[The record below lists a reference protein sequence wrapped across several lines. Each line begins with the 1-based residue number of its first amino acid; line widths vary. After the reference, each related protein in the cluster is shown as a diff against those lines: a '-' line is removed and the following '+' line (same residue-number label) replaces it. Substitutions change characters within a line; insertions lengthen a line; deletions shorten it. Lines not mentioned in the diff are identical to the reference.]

1 MVGWHPFRSGTSSGA
16 WSAAGSP
23 EPERGLFPFGT
34 RHPSERPVEPSGSKD
49 HLKDDADKGQRWYGP
64 EGQKH
69 PGQGFREP
77 CPVLPQGGESRQRD
91 DSHDEAREQTSH
103 TSPPAREPLPGHVHA
118 PFPQVAFR
126 LRLPEAEEGDGLS
139 GVTGVASQAGRE
151 VRDAGQLHDADGE
164 VAPGGHRAGRVAGPQ
179 LGGVSG
185 KVVSRTWCRALMPQW
200 SRTSRAS

>member
-1 MVGWHPFRSGTSSGA
+1 MAPKARNIQDKAFENRVPCSRRA
-16 WSAAGSP
+16 AKAGSATIAM
-23 EPERGLFPFGT
+23 T
-34 RHPSERPVEPSGSKD
+34 RHANRPATP
-49 HLKDDADKGQRWYGP
+49 
-64 EGQKH
+64 H
-69 PGQGFREP
+69 PQ
-77 CPVLPQGGESRQRD
+77 L
-91 DSHDEAREQTSH
+91 AN
-103 TSPPAREPLPGHVHA
+103 PLPGHVHA